1 METIM
6 DAIEALNTRRSVR
19 EFTAEPVRED
29 QIETILRAAMQ
40 APSACNQQPWHFAV
54 VDNREQLQ
62 ALAAVHP
69 YAQMLLH
76 APLAVV
82 VCADLTLETCQGN
95 WVIDCSAATENLL
108 LAAHALGLGGVW
120 VGIHPVEKRVKD
132 ISRILG
138 LPSFVMPLCL
148 AAVGHPAGPLPVVDR
163 FRPERVHRNAW

>member
-1 METIM
+1 M

-19 EFTAEPVRED
+19 EFTAEPVSKD
-29 QIETILRAAMQ
+29 QLDILLHAAMQ
-40 APSACNQQPWHFAV
+40 APSACNQQPWHFMV
-54 VDNREQLQ
+54 VDSRDQLL

-82 VCADLTLETCQGN
+82 VCADLTLETCHGN

-108 LAAHALGLGGVW
+108 LAAHALGLGSVW
-120 VGIHPVEKRVKD
+120 VGIHPVEKRVRD

-138 LPSFVMPLCL
+138 LPSYVTPLCL
-148 AAVGHPAGPLPVVDR
+148 VPIGHPAGPLPVVDR
-163 FRPERVHRNAW
+163 FQAERIHRNSW